1 MRVPGRRDQV
11 YAGNNL
17 FMNFQTCFCYWKS
30 LSCCRNRVEPFE
42 AHQTMAHKIIQQLVS
57 IPGLKIECPRC
68 TEEFPIKRAKLFS
81 MYDTYPPA
89 VQKII
94 RECFESANES
104 KGDLRE
110 RKKKLAENK
119 KKKPEKITVSAQ
131 GSNFGKI
138 AEQIMPAFLTFPYK
152 QSECRPLFEPIDY
165 VVFTNLSGKG
175 RVEAIKFVDVKT
187 GDGRLTKGQRQIR
200 DRVVERKIKHKVIG

>member
-1 MRVPGRRDQV
+1 
-11 YAGNNL
+11 
-17 FMNFQTCFCYWKS
+17 
-30 LSCCRNRVEPFE
+30 
-42 AHQTMAHKIIQQLVS
+42 MAHKIIQQLVS
-57 IPGLKIECPRC
+57 IPGLKIECPHC

-119 KKKPEKITVSAQ
+119 KGSSGTRVGKLKK
-131 GSNFGKI
+131 
-138 AEQIMPAFLTFPYK
+138 
-152 QSECRPLFEPIDY
+152 
-165 VVFTNLSGKG
+165 
-175 RVEAIKFVDVKT
+175 
-187 GDGRLTKGQRQIR
+187 
-200 DRVVERKIKHKVIG
+200 